1 MAGSAKP
8 YFIEIAN
15 RGALV
20 MPINRVQPP
29 RITLKTLAQR
39 LGVSHTT
46 VSLALREHASIPKK
60 TQLRVKAMARKLGY
74 RPDPMLSA
82 LAAYRHG
89 LRPQA
94 FQGVLGWLTNYP
106 TENGWASGQQLG
118 YHAGVRQRAKE
129 LGYEVGHFWLNE
141 PGVSRSRLRGIMTA
155 RNIRG
160 LVVAPQP
167 QPRTRIDFDWSGL
180 AAVSLGYSLAKPKLH
195 LVMNHQFRNMVAIIQ
210 ELLSRK
216 IERIGLAMPASRD
229 DRVEHNYLAGY
240 LVGMHGTPAEGALP
254 PHFPEQLVFDELMKW
269 YVSHRPEV
277 IVSEAGS
284 AALIES
290 WLKSTSIPGIPRA
303 GLVLTNIPYREK
315 LYSGIDEQPEL
326 VGAAAVDVVVGMIHR
341 NEFGVPN
348 NARHILIQGNW
359 QEGSTLSRKSKIR
372 PNAGVRQKV

>member
-1 MAGSAKP
+1 
-8 YFIEIAN
+8 
-15 RGALV
+15 
-20 MPINRVQPP
+20 
-29 RITLKTLAQR
+29 
-39 LGVSHTT
+39 
-46 VSLALREHASIPKK
+46 
-60 TQLRVKAMARKLGY
+60 
-74 RPDPMLSA
+74 
-82 LAAYRHG
+82 
-89 LRPQA
+89 
-94 FQGVLGWLTNYP
+94 
-106 TENGWASGQQLG
+106 
-118 YHAGVRQRAKE
+118 
-129 LGYEVGHFWLNE
+129 
-141 PGVSRSRLRGIMTA
+141 MTA